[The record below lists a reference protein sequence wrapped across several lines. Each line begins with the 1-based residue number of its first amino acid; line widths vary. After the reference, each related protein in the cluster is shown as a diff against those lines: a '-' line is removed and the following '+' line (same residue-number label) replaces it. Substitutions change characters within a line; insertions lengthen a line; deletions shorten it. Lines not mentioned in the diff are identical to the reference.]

1 MRLASMAARL
11 AVVYL
16 AFGLVAITSLVAVVP
31 PYQFGDEVN
40 HFKRIIQLSKG
51 ELHGQKIAA
60 GSTGGSINEGVQVT
74 WLAYIHIP
82 AHPEAK
88 VSSAAAE
95 RVAPIRWSDYAEA
108 PTDFRNTV
116 VYPPVFYLPSIAA
129 VLIGK
134 AADLRIIT
142 TLKLSRAVSGVTAL
156 LISAGAIWLA
166 GSAAPYLFV
175 ILTLPMTLFQM
186 TSVSQDGAMVACAA
200 LAVAIFVG
208 RRDND
213 DHSGWCFIAMTAAI
227 ALVAMARF
235 PYAVLSILVLLYP
248 GRSLMARGIALAV
261 IVASVM
267 TWASIVADLVPL
279 AVGLDADPGRQI
291 SIILADPLRALW
303 IIGRSVNSGLID
315 TFVGRLGWLDT
326 RLPVA
331 FIAFAVVTLVVAA
344 IASSGLDHRSPD
356 RLAGL
361 LIILA
366 AVGGLMIICATQ
378 LVIWTAPGGTS
389 IYGVQGRYLTPLVLL
404 LACAIPATK
413 AAHAAFL
420 ARHALPIVSVFA
432 PISIIVMLVAV
443 VQRYY

>member
-1 MRLASMAARL
+1 MRLASMARRL
-11 AVVYL
+11 AVVYV
-16 AFGLVAITSLVAVVP
+16 AFGLVAIMSLVAAVP

-51 ELHGQKIAA
+51 ELHGQKIGTGLA
-60 GSTGGSINEGVQVT
+60 GGSINEGVHVT

-82 AHPEAK
+82 AHPDAK

-116 VYPPVFYLPSIAA
+116 IYPPVFYLPSIAT

-134 AADLRIIT
+134 AADLRILT
-142 TLKLSRAVSGVTAL
+142 TLRLSRAFSGVTAL

-175 ILTLPMTLFQM
+175 ILALPMTLFQM
-186 TSVSQDGAMVACAA
+186 TSVSQDGSMVACAA
-200 LAVAIFVG
+200 LAVAIFVD

-213 DHSGWCFIAMTAAI
+213 GDAGWRFIAMTIAI

-235 PYAVLSILVLLYP
+235 PYAVLSILVVLYP
-248 GRSLMARGIALAV
+248 GRSLMARGIAIAV

-267 TWASIVADLVPL
+267 TWAYFVSDLAPL
-279 AVGLDADPGRQI
+279 AAAPGADPGRQI

-303 IIGRSVNSGLID
+303 IIGRSVNIGLLD

-331 FIAFAVVTLVVAA
+331 FIAFAAVALIVAA
-344 IASSGLDHRSPD
+344 IASSGLDHRSPG
-356 RLAGL
+356 RLTAL
-361 LIILA
+361 LIILG

-378 LVIWTAPGGTS
+378 LVIWTEPGGTS
-389 IYGVQGRYLTPLVLL
+389 IHGVQGRYLTPLMLL

-413 AAHAAFL
+413 AAYAAFL
-420 ARHALPIVSVFA
+420 ARHALLIVSVFA

>member
-1 MRLASMAARL
+1 VALIAGRL
-11 AVVYL
+11 AVLYL
-16 AFGLVAITSLVAVVP
+16 AFGIIAIISLVVVVP

-40 HFKRIIQLSKG
+40 HFKRVIQLSKG
-51 ELHGQKIAA
+51 ELRGQHIGA

-82 AHPEAK
+82 THPEAK
-88 VSSAAAE
+88 VSPVAAE
-95 RVAPIRWSDYAEA
+95 RVAPIRWSDHAEA

-116 VYPPVFYLPSIAA
+116 VYPPVFYLPSIVA
-129 VLIGK
+129 VLFGK
-134 AADLRIIT
+134 AADLRILT
-142 TLKLSRAVSGVTAL
+142 TLTLSRISSGVTAL
-156 LISAGAIWLA
+156 LICASAIWLA

-175 ILTLPMTLFQM
+175 VLTLPMTLFQM
-186 TSVSQDGAMVACAA
+186 TSVSQDGLMVACAA
-200 LAVAIFVG
+200 LAVAIFLA

-213 DHSGWCFIAMTAAI
+213 GHSGWHFVAMTAAI

-235 PYAVLSILVLLYP
+235 PYAVLSVLVLLYP
-248 GRSLMARGIALAV
+248 RRSLVERGVALAV
-261 IVASVM
+261 IVASVIA
-267 TWASIVADLVPL
+267 WATIVSDLVPL
-279 AVGLDADPGRQI
+279 TVAPGADPSRQI

-303 IIGRSVNSGLID
+303 VIGRSINAGLID

-331 FIAFAVVTLVVAA
+331 FIAFATVSLIVAA
-344 IASSGLDHRSPD
+344 IASAGLDHRSPG
-356 RLAGL
+356 RLTAL

-366 AVGGLMIICATQ
+366 AVGGLAIICATQ
-378 LVIWTAPGGTS
+378 LVIWTPPGGIS

-413 AAHAAFL
+413 AAHAVFV
-420 ARHALPIVSVFA
+420 ARHALLIVSVFA
-432 PISIIVMLVAV
+432 PISIAVMLVAV